1 METLKGLNLLNVG
14 KQPLSTGA
22 YNFYINT
29 FAGGT
34 GANGTYLVTDF
45 VGTAIGVTAG
55 TYFDQAT
62 TIITNRASTLS
73 TLSDIYQRMVRSCN
87 GTYGP
92 VPSGPIVIPA
102 GPGAGSYLSPDS
114 AVGVLTSLANT
125 EIGNLVTTLGTD
137 TAALNNAWNNIC
149 VRVNYEVNNLSLCNI
164 DLNNLIS
171 GDRFSALN
179 LVVSLP
185 EFGNDTT
192 VGGAGQFM
200 ESIAR
205 TNNLAGQAMIGAMRE
220 GRNNTKMNVAR
231 ITRDNTVPD
240 NSTSTPTQATLSSS
254 SYTVA
259 EARAFVNQ
267 INRAL

>member
-14 KQPLSTGA
+14 KQPLSTDA

-34 GANGTYLVTDF
+34 GVNGTYLITDF
-45 VGTAIGVTAG
+45 IGTAIGVTAG
-55 TYFDQAT
+55 TFFDQAT

-92 VPSGPIVIPA
+92 VPSGPITVPA
-102 GPGAGSYLSPDS
+102 GPGAGSYLNPDS
-114 AVGVLTSLANT
+114 AVTSLINRANI

-137 TAALNNAWNNIC
+137 TAALNTAWNNIC
-149 VRVNYEVNNLSLCNI
+149 IRVNYEVNNLSLCNI

-185 EFGNDTT
+185 ELGNDTT
-192 VGGAGQFM
+192 AGGSGQFM

-220 GRNNTKMNVAR
+220 GRNNTKMNVVR
-231 ITRDNTVPD
+231 INRDNTVPD
-240 NSTSTPTQATLSSS
+240 NSTSVPAQATLSSS